1 MQKSKEEI
9 VNADAALV
17 SVREDLKHSRAAYD
31 VAAAQRKE
39 ASQSINRML
48 HRKPSWT
55 SPEVLGSLAV
65 GCFGLFYFFP
75 GIYLFKKYETIFL
88 LRHKQYLP
96 YSMFINKYLY
106 SVEFTELCQEEH
118 RLERD
123 ETDAKTALTEAE
135 LQLVSKS
142 YIFGAFRVM

>member
-55 SPEVLGSLAV
+55 SPEVLGSFAV

-75 GIYLFKKYETIFL
+75 GIYLFIKK
-88 LRHKQYLP
+88 KMKP
-96 YSMFINKYLY
+96 YSY
-106 SVEFTELCQEEH
+106 
-118 RLERD
+118 
-123 ETDAKTALTEAE
+123 
-135 LQLVSKS
+135 
-142 YIFGAFRVM
+142 